1 MQHLNLY
8 SQLDKQ
14 VEPLLSARQQAH
26 YLGMVAVLMVVI
38 CVLLWFSG
46 SRLDNQLQSVSA
58 EQTAISEQ
66 LAAAKAKKARLEN
79 NPQLDQ
85 SIASLEREVNFR
97 RRLLDTIAPQ
107 GASPGK
113 GFAEHLSGLA
123 RQHID
128 GLWFTEIQL
137 QDGGHQMALLGQT
150 RQPEYVPQYLQK
162 LADEE
167 VFAGHRFRVLRM
179 HVPDER
185 RDLHNFEL
193 RAKEVGL
200 P

>member
-8 SQLDKQ
+8 SQLEQ
-14 VEPLLSARQQAH
+14 RVELLLSARQQAQW
-26 YLGMVAVLMVVI
+26 LGAIAALMILI
-38 CVLLWFSG
+38 CLLLWFSL
-46 SRLDNQLQSVSA
+46 SRQEGQLATLNA
-58 EQTAISEQ
+58 EQNQISEQ

-79 NPQLDQ
+79 NPELDQ
-85 SIASLEREVNFR
+85 SIAALEREVSFR
-97 RRLLDTIAPQ
+97 RRLLNTIEPQ
-107 GASPGK
+107 GESVSN
-113 GFAEHLSGLA
+113 GFAEHLAGLA

-137 QDGGHQMALLGQT
+137 QQGGQQMALLGQT

-162 LADEE
+162 LSGEE

-179 HVPDER
+179 HVPKER